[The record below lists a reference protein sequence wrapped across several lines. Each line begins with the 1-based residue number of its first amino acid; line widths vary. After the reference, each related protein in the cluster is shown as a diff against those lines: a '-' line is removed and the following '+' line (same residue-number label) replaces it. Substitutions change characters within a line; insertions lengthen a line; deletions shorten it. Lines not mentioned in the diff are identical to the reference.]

1 MCAQPRSLSFILC
14 ALLTLSTRE
23 TPPIL
28 LPTRQIQYILHRH
41 GLPADVII
49 DKTPGVSGASSLSA
63 DAADE
68 AQYASRALE
77 IHAWL
82 AAHPDVH
89 TNHVVVLDDRPSA
102 ADAALAE
109 RFVQT
114 DAGQGLTDADVER
127 CRALLH

>member
-1 MCAQPRSLSFILC
+1 M
-14 ALLTLSTRE
+14 
-23 TPPIL
+23 
-28 LPTRQIQYILHRH
+28 HRH

-114 DAGQGLTDADVER
+114 DAGQGLTNADVER
-127 CRALLH
+127 CRALLR